1 MTQWCAAQHAE
12 RGEVISLA
20 TLWSL
25 AQRWYHNRLAPDY
38 RGRTAAEAKAIFEEL
53 GLTSPFWQFHTDPL
67 APQK

>member
-1 MTQWCAAQHAE
+1 MAQWCQKHQAE

-20 TLWSL
+20 KLWAL
-25 AQRWYHNRLAPDY
+25 AQRWYHNRLSPTY

-53 GLTSPFWQFHTDPL
+53 GLTSPFWQFHTNLD